1 MVSLRNVSQYDGT
14 PPEEGDDRRIP
25 TDQPLYPAETIAAIL
40 ASGPASR
47 VKPVTRRARQD
58 MQGLGWDHEDAAEAI
73 REALDGGVYIGS
85 EWCALGSTNTVA
97 ACDAYR
103 FRRVEQVVTGN
114 RVTCEYYLKWAIG
127 KNGDLI
133 LLVSCHL
140 SRG

>member
-1 MVSLRNVSQYDGT
+1 MVRLRNVSQYHGT

-25 TDQPLYPAETIAAIL
+25 TNHPLYPAEDIAALL
-40 ASGPASR
+40 ANDPARR
-47 VKPVTRRARQD
+47 VQPVTRRSGQD
-58 MQGLGWDHEDAAEAI
+58 MHDLEWDREDAAEAI

-85 EWCALGSTNTVA
+85 EWCALGRGNTVA

-103 FRRVEQVVTGN
+103 FRRVEQVATGN